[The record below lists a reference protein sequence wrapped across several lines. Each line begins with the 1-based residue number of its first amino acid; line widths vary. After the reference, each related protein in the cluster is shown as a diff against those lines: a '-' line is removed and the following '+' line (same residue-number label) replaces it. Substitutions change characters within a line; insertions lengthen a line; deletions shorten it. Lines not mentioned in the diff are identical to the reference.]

1 VERQALHSGRK
12 STGSPLAL
20 SCYPVY
26 RSFERY
32 EAYGVSLGS
41 VYDTYNYH
49 VIVFNTGTNV
59 SYVLEFGTEFLRF
72 GCTITTPFYPAFM
85 LRIYFSEHGVDV
97 ESKDRFSI
105 DYFLHSSYSLTLYL
119 NTYLTKSRLYTS
131 IKLEFF
137 IPVSASVSA
146 SVDIFSELEA
156 RVLPNP
162 TVLIV

>member
-1 VERQALHSGRK
+1 MPTTEASLLSVFISFSII
-12 STGSPLAL
+12 STNST
-20 SCYPVY
+20 S
-26 RSFERY
+26 
-32 EAYGVSLGS
+32 
-41 VYDTYNYH
+41 YNYH
-49 VIVFNTGTNV
+49 IIAVDTGTSA
-59 SYVLEFGTEFLRF
+59 SYVLKFGTESLSF
-72 GCTITTPFYPAFM
+72 GFTNTIPLYPAFM

-105 DYFLHSSYSLTLYL
+105 DYFLHPSYSLTLYL

-137 IPVSASVSA
+137 IPVSASV
-146 SVDIFSELEA
+146 DIFSELVA

>member
-1 VERQALHSGRK
+1 VEQQALHDGK
-12 STGSPLAL
+12 ELAGSSLAL
-20 SCYPVY
+20 DCFPVY
-26 RSFERY
+26 RGFERY

-41 VYDTYNYH
+41 VYYPYNYH

-72 GCTITTPFYPAFM
+72 GCTNTTPFYPVFM
-85 LRIYFSEHGVDV
+85 LRIYFSKHSVDV

-119 NTYLTKSRLYTS
+119 NTYLTKSRSRTS

-137 IPVSASVSA
+137 IPVSASVG
-146 SVDIFSELEA
+146 IFSELEA
-156 RVLPNP
+156 RALPNP